1 MRLLRQG
8 MYGRVEYGSVREH
21 ALILY
26 EADVL
31 NLEYL
36 TALFDYYKFIENNKD
51 EDKRIYK
58 SIIMALRPW
67 DDQLYKDQVKNME
80 GELKELNNIKLS
92 DYFRVDQRIIEENT
106 DYLVD
111 ALSKKVPYQK

>member
-1 MRLLRQG
+1 MRQG

-36 TALFDYYKFIENNKD
+36 TALFNYYRFAENY
-51 EDKRIYK
+51 EDKDKAIYK
-58 SIIMALRPW
+58 NMIMTMRPW
-67 DDQLYKDQVKNME
+67 DREIYKERIKDME
-80 GELKELNNIKLS
+80 GELKQLGQIKLS
-92 DYFRVDQRIIEENT
+92 DYFKVDQKIVEDNT
-106 DYLVD
+106 DYLVE
-111 ALSKKVPYQK
+111 ALTKKVPYQK

>member
-8 MYGRVEYGSVREH
+8 MYGRIEYGSVREH

-36 TALFDYYKFIENNKD
+36 TALFRYYQFIENYKD
-51 EDKRIYK
+51 EGKKIYK
-58 SIIMALRPW
+58 DMVMTLRPW
-67 DDQLYKDQVKNME
+67 DEQLYHEEIKGME
-80 GELKELNNIKLS
+80 EELQGLNKVKLS
-92 DYFRVDQRIIEENT
+92 SYFKVNQRIIEDNA
-106 DYLVD
+106 DYLME
-111 ALSKKVPYQK
+111 ALSKNVPYQK